1 MKLIVLIIIL
11 FSSSIFINNFK
22 LDASADSLILE
33 NDKEAYRRYLKK
45 RGIKKIIHHS
55 TTKLKHPDLK
65 DMENFDT
72 INYIWKT
79 GDRFFKLAD
88 KYYGDPKYR
97 WVIAWYNKKPT
108 ESHLKI
114 GDVIKIPLPLYK
126 VLGYMRNA

>member
-1 MKLIVLIIIL
+1 MGKMRYIK
-11 FSSSIFINNFK
+11 NK
-22 LDASADSLILE
+22 ILE

-45 RGIKKIIHHS
+45 RGIKKIIHHN

-88 KYYGDPKYR
+88 KYYGDPTYW
-97 WVIAWYNKKPT
+97 WVIALFNEKPT
-108 ESHLKI
+108 DCHVNSGDIVYVPHPLES
-114 GDVIKIPLPLYK
+114 VLYY
-126 VLGYMRNA
+126 LGY